1 MRKQYSI
8 DQSPLYAIRGKKQ
21 LELVLNIHLNRLDK
35 LLKPE
40 SYRTFINENNREIQH
55 PVGWLEE
62 VHKKIAR
69 YLSRIITPDYVYSCK
84 GRSYIE
90 NAYEHRGYHPLVK
103 TDISKFYPNTSVH
116 QVKEMFTREFKCAND
131 IAMIL
136 ANICCF
142 QQKFLPTGS
151 SISGYV
157 AFFSNKPLFDAVN
170 NLASRTGCTF
180 TLYVDDLTISGTNAS
195 KELINKVTR
204 LINRHGYQYS
214 KKKTITYTKPAT
226 KIVTGVAVHGNQCKI
241 PNVRLLSITE
251 TRKAIAASEPSEQ
264 RVALIKSL
272 KGKLQFAQ
280 QIKKVND
287 GVDCNI
293 PLRYS

>member
-21 LELVLNIHLNRLDK
+21 LESVLHIHLNRLDK

-40 SYRTFINENNREIQH
+40 SYRTFTNEKNREIQH
-55 PVGWLEE
+55 PIGWLEE
-62 VHKKIAR
+62 VHKRIAR
-69 YLSRIITPDYVYSCK
+69 YFSRIITPDYVYSRK
-84 GRSYIE
+84 GRSYVE

-103 TDISKFYPNTSVH
+103 TDISGFYPNTSAH
-116 QVKEMFTREFKCAND
+116 KVKEMFVREFKCAND

-157 AFFSNKPLFDAVN
+157 AFFANKPLFDNVN
-170 NLASRTGCTF
+170 DLAKKTGCTF

-195 KELINKVTR
+195 RELINRVTR
-204 LINRHGYQYS
+204 LINRHGYKYS
-214 KKKTITYTKPAT
+214 KKKTITYTKSAT
-226 KIVTGVAVHGNQCKI
+226 KIVTGVAVHCNQCKV
-241 PNVRLLSITE
+241 PNERLLSITE
-251 TRKAIAASEPSEQ
+251 ARKAIATSVPSEH
-264 RVALIKSL
+264 RSALIKSL
-272 KGKLQFAQ
+272 KGKLQFSQ

-287 GVDCNI
+287 GVDCNT